1 MLLNKS
7 KTMNYLPLLLLGYFV
22 LANKK
27 NNYKEILSS
36 LSEDEICALLG
47 YLGIDENSSLLISQ
61 ALPNLLSGEMD
72 LQKIIP
78 LALPL
83 LANLFNKSPQSNPY
97 ESYVGKGDLE
107 DIKEVASEEISN
119 QLRCYFSQ

>member
-83 LANLFNKSPQSNPY
+83 LTNLFNKSPQSNPY
-97 ESYVGKGDLE
+97 ESYVEKGDLE

-119 QLRCYFSQ
+119 QLKYYFSQ

>member
-83 LANLFNKSPQSNPY
+83 LTNLFNKSPQSNPY
-97 ESYVGKGDLE
+97 ESYVEKGDLE

>member
-1 MLLNKS
+1 
-7 KTMNYLPLLLLGYFV
+7 MNYLPLLLLGYFV

-83 LANLFNKSPQSNPY
+83 LTNLFNKSPQNNPY
-97 ESYVGKGDLE
+97 ESYVEKGDLE

-119 QLRCYFSQ
+119 QLKCYFSQ

>member
-7 KTMNYLPLLLLGYFV
+7 KTMNYLPLLLLGYLL

-83 LANLFNKSPQSNPY
+83 LTNLFNKSPQSNPY
-97 ESYVGKGDLE
+97 ESYVEKGDLE

>member
-83 LANLFNKSPQSNPY
+83 LTNLFNKSPQSNPY
-97 ESYVGKGDLE
+97 ESYVEKGDLE

-119 QLRCYFSQ
+119 QLKCYFSQ

>member
-36 LSEDEICALLG
+36 LSENEICALLG

-83 LANLFNKSPQSNPY
+83 LTNLFNKSPQSNPY
-97 ESYVGKGDLE
+97 ESYVEKGDLE

-119 QLRCYFSQ
+119 QLKCYFSQ

>member
-83 LANLFNKSPQSNPY
+83 LTNLFNKSPQSNPY
-97 ESYVGKGDLE
+97 ESYVEKGNLE

-119 QLRCYFSQ
+119 QLKCYFSQ

>member
-1 MLLNKS
+1 
-7 KTMNYLPLLLLGYFV
+7 MNYLPLLLLGYFV

-83 LANLFNKSPQSNPY
+83 LTNLFNKSPQSNPY
-97 ESYVGKGDLE
+97 ESYVEKGDLE

-119 QLRCYFSQ
+119 QLKCYFSQ

>member
-47 YLGIDENSSLLISQ
+47 YFGIDENSSLLISQ

-83 LANLFNKSPQSNPY
+83 LTNLFNKSPQSNAY
-97 ESYVGKGDLE
+97 ESYVEKGDLE

>member
-83 LANLFNKSPQSNPY
+83 LTNLFNKSPQSNPY
-97 ESYVGKGDLE
+97 ESYVEKGNLE

>member
-36 LSEDEICALLG
+36 LSEDEICTLLG

-83 LANLFNKSPQSNPY
+83 LTNLFNKSPQSNPY
-97 ESYVGKGDLE
+97 ESYVEKGDLE

-119 QLRCYFSQ
+119 QLKCYFSQ

>member
-83 LANLFNKSPQSNPY
+83 LTNLFNKSPQSNPY
-97 ESYVGKGDLE
+97 ESYVKKGDLE

-119 QLRCYFSQ
+119 QLKCYFSQ

>member
-83 LANLFNKSPQSNPY
+83 LNNLFNKSPQSNPY
-97 ESYVGKGDLE
+97 ESYVEKGDLE

-119 QLRCYFSQ
+119 QLKCYFSQ

>member
-61 ALPNLLSGEMD
+61 ALPNLFSGEMD

-83 LANLFNKSPQSNPY
+83 LTNLFNKSPQSNPY
-97 ESYVGKGDLE
+97 ESYVEKGDLE
-107 DIKEVASEEISN
+107 DIKEIASEEISN

>member
-83 LANLFNKSPQSNPY
+83 LTNLFNKSPQINPY
-97 ESYVGKGDLE
+97 ESYVEKGDLE

-119 QLRCYFSQ
+119 QLKCYFSQ

>member
-83 LANLFNKSPQSNPY
+83 LTNLFNKSPQSNPY
-97 ESYVGKGDLE
+97 ESHVEKGDLE

-119 QLRCYFSQ
+119 QLKCYFSQ